1 MNPNKSLSG
10 VGKDRGA
17 VRISGEERRRQLIKA
32 AIKLFSEKGFRGTTT
47 KEIAHAAGIS
57 EALIYKHFASKEDLY
72 VAILDYKSD
81 EVRTREWIKE
91 LRGYV
96 ADGEDER
103 LFQSLGAKLLEA
115 YGHDY
120 EFLRLLLYSALEGHD
135 LARLFREKHLIPIFD
150 FMRGYI
156 TQRQGEGIFRD
167 CPPDAAVRAFLGMAH
182 YHAMVG
188 NVFGRPSRHGMLRDT
203 EAVTVFTR
211 LILDGLR
218 SESTPERMGK
228 RSRARKK

>member
-1 MNPNKSLSG
+1 M
-10 VGKDRGA
+10 
-17 VRISGEERRRQLIKA
+17 SGEERRRQLTKA

-103 LFQSLGAKLLEA
+103 LFQSLGAK
-115 YGHDY
+115 
-120 EFLRLLLYSALEGHD
+120 
-135 LARLFREKHLIPIFD
+135 
-150 FMRGYI
+150 
-156 TQRQGEGIFRD
+156 T
-167 CPPDAAVRAFLGMAH
+167 
-182 YHAMVG
+182 
-188 NVFGRPSRHGMLRDT
+188 T
-203 EAVTVFTR
+203 
-211 LILDGLR
+211 
-218 SESTPERMGK
+218 
-228 RSRARKK
+228 